1 MKKHLI
7 SILAILLVSVF
18 IFSSCSGS
26 DDAFIEDLQGQIDKL
41 EEELS
46 NAEKENKEKD
56 KEIADLKE
64 QLEAAQDK
72 LDEIEEENK
81 KLEDENDAKDQEIA
95 DLEEQIQ
102 DLLNDKDY
110 TVTFDINGGV
120 GEIESQ
126 TVRYKKTVNEP
137 IAPTKE
143 YYDFAGWYVNGEK
156 VEFPY
161 VVTAYTEFVA
171 EYAPTK
177 YTITY
182 VVNEGTMPENY
193 VTEYDVE
200 TSVTLPTPTR
210 DLYLFDGW
218 YEDAKFE
225 GEKVRDIK
233 AGEFGDRTFYAKWL
247 SPTNGITYQLSNDGA
262 YYTVTGYDGSDT
274 VIVIPD
280 SVGGIPVTKIADNAF
295 KDKQRI
301 TSITVPDSVTSIGSY
316 AFRGCSSLVSVVIPD
331 SVTSI
336 GDYAFYYCSSL
347 VSVVIPDSVTSIGD
361 AAFRGCSSLVSVVIP
376 NSVTSIGSD
385 AFYYCESLVSVV
397 IPDSVTSI
405 GSEAFCACDSLVSV
419 TIPDSVTS
427 IGSWAFFGCD
437 SLESVVIPDSVTSIG
452 GYAFAYC
459 KSLTSIIVDENNK
472 YYKSTD
478 GNLYSKDGKTLIQ
491 YAIGKEDTSFEI
503 PYGVTSIGFDAFYF
517 CSSLESVTIPDSVT
531 SIGAYAFYDCYRLV
545 SVTIPN
551 SVTSIGD
558 YAFASCYNLYVV
570 YNNSDLFL
578 EIGSSNNGSVAKY
591 AKVIVDHGETIYAN
605 DGYNYTLTDDGF
617 LFREKDSK
625 YELISYIG
633 GEDTVTLPEGI
644 NGNSYDLYRIRGVV
658 NVIIPESFTTIN
670 YEAFR
675 DCDSLVSVDIPDS
688 VTSIGSYAFYW
699 CSSLTSII
707 VDENN
712 KYYKSTDGNLYS
724 KDGKTLIQYA
734 IGKEDTSFEIPYGVT
749 SIDSEAFRYCS
760 SLESVTIPDS
770 VTSIG
775 DSAFWCSNLT
785 SIIVDENN
793 KYYKSIDGNLY
804 SKDGK
809 TLIQYAIGKKDTSF
823 EIPYG
828 VTSIGYAAFRDC
840 DSLVSVTIPDSVT
853 SIGYLAFSGTAY
865 YNNDSNWGDG
875 VLYIGNCLIE
885 AKDTISGEY
894 VIRDGTIA
902 IADYAFHDCDS
913 LESVVIGDSVTSI
926 GSNAFY
932 SCSSLESVVIG
943 DSVEY
948 IGSEAFYYCS
958 SLESVVIGDSV
969 EYIGSEAFYYCS
981 SLESVVI
988 GDSVTSIGSEAFSDT
1003 AYYNN
1008 ENNWVDGVLYIGNHL
1023 IDARQTISGEYVIKD
1038 GTITIADYAFYDCS
1052 SLESVTIPDSVT
1064 SIGDWAFYDCYRLTS
1079 VTIPDSVTSIGEAA
1093 FAYCNLDTIV
1103 CNSSNYY
1110 VEGGCLIEGT
1120 EVIAGTNNSVIPEG
1134 ITEVGSYAFSGR
1146 KQLANIVIPDSVTS
1160 IGSEAFDSCSSLES
1174 VIIPD
1179 SVTSIGDSAFR
1190 SCSSLESVII
1200 PDSITSIG
1208 DSAFYYCFS
1217 LESVTIPDS
1226 VTSIGDSA
1234 FWCSNLTEVY
1244 YNGSE
1249 AEWNSIYIGYANAPL
1264 WNATRYYYSETEP
1277 TEEGNF
1283 WHWVD
1288 GKVVVW

>member
-316 AFRGCSSLVSVVIPD
+316 
-331 SVTSI
+331 
-336 GDYAFYYCSSL
+336 
-347 VSVVIPDSVTSIGD
+347 
-361 AAFRGCSSLVSVVIP
+361 AFRGCSSLVSVVIP

-913 LESVVIGDSVTSI
+913 LESVVIGDSV
-926 GSNAFY
+926 
-932 SCSSLESVVIG
+932 
-943 DSVEY
+943 
-948 IGSEAFYYCS
+948 
-958 SLESVVIGDSV
+958 

-1179 SVTSIGDSAFR
+1179 S
-1190 SCSSLESVII
+1190 
-1200 PDSITSIG
+1200 ITSIG